1 MLQVHRHVSGTLLL
15 EDTGTVD
22 CAKTCGLKKKDK
34 ILNQKMRKKN
44 RKLQFQIV
52 KWLLL
57 IDTKVKR
64 QFSVLPE

>member
-1 MLQVHRHVSGTLLL
+1 
-15 EDTGTVD
+15 
-22 CAKTCGLKKKDK
+22 
-34 ILNQKMRKKN
+34 MRKKN